1 MDTSLWH
8 VLQTTDSAFPVG
20 GFGHS
25 YGLEGLVQDGRITT
39 PAELEQFLAE
49 NWLPSL
55 AHIDFPLIRLAHSA
69 AGSDAE
75 LFHLDELAW
84 AVRPTSEIRKAQQQ
98 MGRQRLRLVALTTGM
113 PRLMHLDEAAQAD
126 AWRANWPVVCGAE
139 AGLLGIE
146 SATAM
151 TASAY
156 QGIAGLL
163 AASAKL
169 IRIGPTEIQGI
180 LARQRDG
187 VVAAIDTAQAVGI
200 DDIGWFTPHLD
211 IASARHETAYTRIFI
226 S

>member
-1 MDTSLWH
+1 MDASLWH

-25 YGLEGLVQDGRITT
+25 YGLEGLVQDGRITS
-39 PAELEQFLAE
+39 PGELEAFLRDT
-49 NWLPSL
+49 WLPAL
-55 AHIDFPLIRLAHSA
+55 AHIDFPLIRLAHA
-69 AGSDAE
+69 ASGSDAE
-75 LFHLDELAW
+75 LFRLDELAW

-98 MGRQRLRLVALTTGM
+98 MGRQRLRLVALTTGL
-113 PRLMHLDEAAQAD
+113 PRLVHLDEAAQAD
-126 AWRANWPVVCGAE
+126 RWRASWPVVCGAE
-139 AGLLGIE
+139 AGLLGID
-146 SATAM
+146 AAAAM
-151 TASAY
+151 TACAY

-169 IRIGPTEIQGI
+169 IRIGPTDIQCM

-187 VVAAIDTAQAVGI
+187 LAEAVEVSKTIGA
-200 DDIGWFTPHLD
+200 DDIGWFTPQLD

>member
-1 MDTSLWH
+1 MDASLWH

-25 YGLEGLVQDGRITT
+25 YGLEGLVQDGRVTT
-39 PAELEQFLAE
+39 PAELERFLAVT
-49 NWLPSL
+49 WLPSL
-55 AHIDFPLIRLAHSA
+55 AHIDFPLIRLAHAA

-75 LFHLDELAW
+75 LFRLDELAW

-98 MGRQRLRLVALTTGM
+98 MGRQRLRLVAMTTGL
-113 PRLMHLDEAAQAD
+113 PRLVHLDEAAQAEV
-126 AWRANWPVVCGAE
+126 WRANWPVVCGAE
-139 AGLLGIE
+139 AGLLGIDV
-146 SATAM
+146 AAAM
-151 TASAY
+151 TACAY

-169 IRIGPTEIQGI
+169 IRIGPTEIQCM

-187 VVAAIDTAQAVGI
+187 IAAAVETAKSVEA